1 MSFDAARYLRNTVR
15 LDRAD
20 LMMPHITEQAA
31 PAEAAQVGSLGGM
44 RIEMMHDPASEL
56 QDSMEELSMQFEE
69 KATKK
74 LADRKLGQARSR
86 STAYT
91 QALDA
96 WMRTLPDMPD
106 RQKLEQLMRHLRQA
120 AQSGN
125 LPDAGGLRDLLAG
138 LSKDPSHQFAMLD
151 ILEQALG
158 PEEEGLR
165 TLLTRTRE
173 SLLQERGSEIRAGI
187 NLASEVNARATTPEE
202 MNALRGLY
210 RSEILGFT
218 SPQDCFRSILAS
230 RGAGALKAAIE
241 FLRAG
246 CGADLA
252 SEAPSRDPVALR
264 RVLGDLQCVQV
275 LQTVLETLEAL
286 SVRMGREFGLKL
298 LMDGEAM
305 TGQVLGFTEKS
316 GVYPDELAAF
326 EKACGIDPLLARMDF
341 ARELLGIFRKL
352 SPRLFELEDDRL
364 RLIEAAE
371 EHLDGIISEENAEE
385 DEEEETTA

>member
-1 MSFDAARYLRNTVR
+1 MSFDAAQYLRNTVR

-69 KATKK
+69 KTTKK

-364 RLIEAAE
+364 RLIDRIAQG
-371 EHLDGIISEENAEE
+371 LP
-385 DEEEETTA
+385 